1 MATSGVGVADRLRVL
16 LAGAWLGLLLC
27 VAAVATPAGFA
38 VLSQADAGRL
48 ASRILATEAYLSL
61 ALAMTLLVLERRSA
75 RARADEGVGSQ
86 FSGGMVLA
94 LLALFCTVLG
104 WFVVQPQ
111 MAAARLGQG
120 PLSFAQWHAVSA
132 VFFGVKV
139 LAVAALAWRGTAV
152 AVSRLP
158 TS

>member
-1 MATSGVGVADRLRVL
+1 MAVGGSVIYRLRVL

-27 VAAVATPAGFA
+27 VAGVATPAGFA
-38 VLSQADAGRL
+38 VLAQAEAGRL
-48 ASRILATEAYLSL
+48 AGRILATEAYLSL
-61 ALAMTLLVLERRSA
+61 ALAMLLLVLERRTA
-75 RARADEGVGSQ
+75 RARADDGAGSQ